1 MSQQQ
6 YNEEMM
12 NIEFNFGAEYVYI
25 VNTYLYVCFF
35 AALQP
40 IICLFA
46 FAGFALMHSV
56 KKCRLFW
63 IVRRPIAGSDIMN
76 YSMSQFIYLGPLF
89 FSIGHFT
96 WSNIKEDGVL
106 ENTVIPNGIAVA
118 LSVIFFV
125 FPMNMAMTWN

>member
-1 MSQQQ
+1 MSSFLDS
-6 YNEEMM
+6 EK
-12 NIEFNFGAEYVYI
+12 A
-25 VNTYLYVCFF
+25 
-35 AALQP
+35 
-40 IICLFA
+40 
-46 FAGFALMHSV
+46 
-56 KKCRLFW
+56 
-63 IVRRPIAGSDIMN
+63 IAGSDIMN